1 MLPPCQHKSW
11 SRKWS
16 ETYVDFIVEGG
27 VSLTAVQGPQL
38 QGIESIPPQR
48 HLKEKKKQNKGKNPP
63 TVAVNYDELNSAV
76 LQAHIQ
82 SNAS

>member
-1 MLPPCQHKSW
+1 MLPTCQHKSW

-16 ETYVDFIVEGG
+16 ETYVDSIVEGG

-38 QGIESIPPQR
+38 QGIEIPPQC

-63 TVAVNYDELNSAV
+63 TVALNYDELHSAV